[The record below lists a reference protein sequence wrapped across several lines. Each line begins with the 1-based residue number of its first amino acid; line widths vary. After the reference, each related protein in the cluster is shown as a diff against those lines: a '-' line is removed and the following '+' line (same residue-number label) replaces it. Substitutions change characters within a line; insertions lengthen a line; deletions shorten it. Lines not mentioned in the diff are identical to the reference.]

1 MRRQHIQQAL
11 NAALAISNHHEFVI
25 AGSLS
30 VLGLL
35 DQPPEFMSMSIV
47 LIPKLNIVF
56 DEVPLTST

>member
-47 LIPKLNIVF
+47 LPPTI
-56 DEVPLTST
+56 DT